1 MELVTPG
8 IGLIFWMSLSFGI
21 LLFLLGKFAWKPV
34 MKSLKERENAIQDSL
49 DAARKAKEESE
60 NLNLANEELL
70 QRAKLERVEMLKEAR
85 RIEESIIAKA
95 KDEATE
101 EAKRIVDAAKQTIR
115 NEKNAALAELKM
127 QLASISIGI
136 AEKILEEELKQDVKR
151 EEYMKKLIE
160 KVNLN

>member
-8 IGLIFWMSLSFGI
+8 IGLIFWMTLAFGL

-34 MKSLKERENAIQDSL
+34 MKSLKERETAIQDSL

-70 QRAKLERVEMLKEAR
+70 QKAKLERVEMLKEAR

-101 EAKRIVDAAKQTIR
+101 EAKRIVDAAKETIR
-115 NEKNAALAELKM
+115 HEKNAALNELKS
-127 QLASISIGI
+127 QLASISIEI
-136 AEKILEEELKQDVKR
+136 AEKILQEELKQDTKR